1 MTLHSSANTAVSEK
15 ENRLNNTTEYRR
27 PREEP
32 LSDLLNVARQQN
44 CAIVGVPKDLSETD
58 NLLFALLPSMTPEPG
73 FVPYTFQSGV
83 GHSNWRDEWSE
94 DSSDDF
100 SQSDDSCDILG
111 NTVYSG
117 SFVPYE
123 VSVPISAAILNDP
136 LRMIRCPSFYFDPYF
151 PDDGSKGLDT
161 QTKEPLNMDPDAPD
175 EPYIVKLPYQFSSIL
190 VNPILK
196 EPTEVVMEPLT
207 EPAGEL
213 SSEPEAK
220 LAALP
225 PDMYTR
231 KRLEPSSDDF
241 DLADTPLL
249 VLPPRLES
257 DYSSFPETAIGT
269 ISTSTT
275 TSTGTTTGS
284 ESESSSGDENSS
296 NIPNEQEEGGSSNS
310 SVSCSDSDS
319 EGDDDDSTVNTP
331 CLPAN
336 PGPIPA
342 GSAPTT
348 GLSNLPDQQHSTP
361 FQQNFRLSGP
371 YFGTLRAPASTLFN
385 MQRRDWPM
393 LNNACSP
400 GVTLRILPRFG
411 LATYGGA
418 GPDLNV

>member
-32 LSDLLNVARQQN
+32 LSDLLNLARQQN

-58 NLLFALLPSMTPEPG
+58 NVLFALLPSKTLEPG

-83 GHSNWRDEWSE
+83 AHSNWRDEWSE
-94 DSSDDF
+94 DSEDSLDDF

-136 LRMIRCPSFYFDPYF
+136 LRMIRCPSFYFDASF
-151 PDDGSKGLDT
+151 PDDDSKGLDI
-161 QTKEPLNMDPDAPD
+161 QTKEPLNMDPDTSD

-190 VNPILK
+190 VNPSPK
-196 EPTEVVMEPLT
+196 ARNDAVVELLT

-213 SSEPEAK
+213 SSEPEAE

-257 DYSSFPETAIGT
+257 DYSSFPEMAIGT

-275 TSTGTTTGS
+275 TSTGATTGS
-284 ESESSSGDENSS
+284 ESESSGDDENSS
-296 NIPNEQEEGGSSNS
+296 NIPNEEEGGSSDS
-310 SVSCSDSDS
+310 SVPCSDSDS
-319 EGDDDDSTVNTP
+319 EGDSTIDTP
-331 CLPAN
+331 CLPADR
-336 PGPIPA
+336 GPIPA

-385 MQRRDWPM
+385 LQRRDWPM